1 MIITTT
7 TNRWARRACLHCTLC
22 LDANEV
28 GVGHHNNTDADE
40 RTSTVKCCHI
50 LISTGIKNLR
60 FWGKDGAS
68 KYSAAYF
75 GKFPKVVLRFLIGNS
90 LQLCLLEFGRSCF
103 HDLIIVCLLLPLL
116 LPLASSPYQAHTS
129 CFQVWAHG
137 DFILISPKTQGI
149 TMLGRSEADQIIND
163 NYQI

>member
-1 MIITTT
+1 MIIMIT
-7 TNRWARRACLHCTLC
+7 TNRRARRACLHCALC

-28 GVGHHNNTDADE
+28 GVGHHKNTDAAE

-50 LISTGIKNLR
+50 LISTGIKNIR

-75 GKFPKVVLRFLIGNS
+75 SKFPKVVLSFLIGIS
-90 LQLCLLEFGRSCF
+90 LQLCILEFGR
-103 HDLIIVCLLLPLL
+103 
-116 LPLASSPYQAHTS
+116 S

-137 DFILISPKTQGI
+137 DFILVSPKTQGI
-149 TMLGRSEADQIIND
+149 TMLGRSEVDQIIND
-163 NYQI
+163 NY